1 MSIRMTR
8 RPRQSIHN
16 STRISILVL
25 SLFFTLSAEGAEGT
39 QKLPIVYSAFTGG
52 YVPLWIAA
60 ELQLGNKYGLELD
73 LIFAGRVKPAQLL
86 LSGQTSY
93 MFNTGTG
100 TVESHVHGNKDFV
113 IIGTMFQTTANSIMS
128 VPEVSKPQDL
138 KGKVVGVGRI
148 GSITDV
154 LGKYALRS
162 KLNLDPNSEVKVLP
176 IGEPSS
182 ILPAL
187 ERRLIHAAVLNT
199 PIRFVAKKMGYRELV
214 NMDDL
219 AIEYPNAGIT
229 TLRDNIRKNP
239 DQIRKLMRILVES
252 IHVFKKDKKTSM
264 NVMKRY
270 LKGTSD
276 QILEETYSYFS
287 TVAQSVPFPSVGGVK
302 TVLDIMS
309 AQYPQARNVEISEIV
324 DGSFLTEIQ
333 DSGFL
338 TQVGK

>member
-1 MSIRMTR
+1 MSTKIARKLR
-8 RPRQSIHN
+8 SLKHN
-16 STRISILVL
+16 RTLLLLLTLLV
-25 SLFFTLSAEGAEGT
+25 TLAAQHTEAN
-39 QKLPIVYSAFTGG
+39 QKIPIVYSAFTGS

-60 ELQLGNKYGLELD
+60 DLQLAKKYGLELD
-73 LIFAGRVKPAQLL
+73 LVFAGRVKPAQLL
-86 LSGQTSY
+86 LSGQSSY

-113 IIGTMFQTTANSIMS
+113 IIGTIHQTTAVSIMS
-128 VPEVSKPQDL
+128 VPEISRPQDL

-154 LGKYALRS
+154 LGRYALRT

-176 IGEPSS
+176 VGEPSS

-187 ERRLIHAAVLNT
+187 ERRLIHAAVLTT
-199 PIRFVAKKMGYRELV
+199 PIRFIAKKIGYRELV
-214 NMDDL
+214 NMDEL
-219 AIEYPNAGIT
+219 SIEYPNAGIT

-239 DQIRKLMRILVES
+239 DQIRKLMRVLVES
-252 IHVFKKDKKTSM
+252 IYVFKKDKTTSM

-276 QILEETYSYFS
+276 EILEDTYAYFS
-287 TVAQSVPFPSVGGVK
+287 AVAQSVPYPSVGGVK
-302 TVLDIMS
+302 TILDILS
-309 AQYPQARNVEISEIV
+309 AQYPQASKVETNEIV
-324 DGSFLTEIQ
+324 DGSFVKEIQ

-338 TQVGK
+338 TQLGK